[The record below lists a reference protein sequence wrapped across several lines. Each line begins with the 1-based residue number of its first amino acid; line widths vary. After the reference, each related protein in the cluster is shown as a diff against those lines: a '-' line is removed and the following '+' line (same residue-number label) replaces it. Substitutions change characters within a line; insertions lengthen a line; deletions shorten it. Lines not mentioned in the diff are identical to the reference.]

1 MVTTGRRR
9 MIKCK
14 KCGADFS
21 CQPEGA
27 CWCMEKPRGLP
38 VPTDDQ
44 AGCLCPVCLDAL
56 TNQGPETERR
66 SSGNSQ

>member
-1 MVTTGRRR
+1 
-9 MIKCK
+9 
-14 KCGADFS
+14 
-21 CQPEGA
+21 
-27 CWCMEKPRGLP
+27 MEKPRGLP

-56 TNQGPETERR
+56 TQQDPEIERR